1 MNYLRAII
9 ALLIL
14 SPVIVAGPP
23 KRLAFGNMKFQHAWE
38 EKKQIVTNEYV
49 ELGQTLENWQHMLAY
64 RQYPGYTKPATI
76 INAYFRQIKPTE
88 TPAIYRKD
96 ESGNDMIFVFLMEA
110 PDKSYMEFNI
120 HRFTLESGMVRSYQ
134 FAARNLRRDYDQLTS
149 DIKNNRKFW
158 IESVAKLN
166 ARSFEQ

>member
-9 ALLIL
+9 ALFIL

-110 PDKSYMEFNI
+110 PDKSYMEFKRQGKTN
-120 HRFTLESGMVRSYQ
+120 V
-134 FAARNLRRDYDQLTS
+134 ARHACAWPKNRRGTVCSRACGLL
-149 DIKNNRKFW
+149 FG
-158 IESVAKLN
+158 
-166 ARSFEQ
+166 